1 MINVFLVKEYIS
13 IIKDILYVLFLVI
26 AMIIAG
32 INARSGIKKVNAAL
46 TERRYNNLNHL
57 YDDFFNLEFKDVRR
71 KTIQQWKVAIKFDS
85 SIWNKTTLKP
95 DKTTLKPDK
104 TTSLNFSLL
113 SGDELLEYFQSIGI
127 KINEKLVINILNGS
141 NAKDIVKS
149 TQYICDKYEHLGK
162 LYKANAIQTE
172 DIILFFYTNLADTFL
187 GTLPYILHRRKE
199 KPEYAHY
206 FQNLVD
212 IVPKVSKNIL
222 EV

>member
-32 INARSGIKKVNAAL
+32 INARSGIKKINAAL

-57 YDDFFNLEFKDVRR
+57 YNDFLNLEFKDVRR
-71 KTIQQWKVAIKFDS
+71 KTIQQWKIAIKFDS
-85 SIWNKTTLKP
+85 SVWN
-95 DKTTLKPDK
+95 KTTLKPDK

-127 KINEKLVINILNGS
+127 KINEKLVINILNGP

-172 DIILFFYTNLADTFL
+172 DIILFFFTSLADTFL

-199 KPEYAHY
+199 KPEYAHH

-212 IVPKVSKNIL
+212 IVPKVSKNIF

>member
-32 INARSGIKKVNAAL
+32 INARSGIKKINAAL

-57 YDDFFNLEFKDVRR
+57 YNDFLNPEFKDARR
-71 KTIQQWKVAIKFDS
+71 KTIQQWKIAIKFDS
-85 SIWNKTTLKP
+85 SVWN
-95 DKTTLKPDK
+95 KTTLKPDK

-113 SGDELLEYFQSIGI
+113 NGDKLLEYFQSIGI
-127 KINEKLVINILNGS
+127 KINEKLVINILNGP

-172 DIILFFYTNLADTFL
+172 DIILFFFTSLADTFL

-199 KPEYAHY
+199 KPEYAHH